1 MTIREDIASINTKL
15 DDMGNVDKKA
25 DSALAKSVENEHRI
39 SQISIIQNWFI
50 SLTVLGILVP
60 IIIDLIEKYL

>member
-25 DSALAKSVENEHRI
+25 DSALAKSIENEHRI